1 MRGRP
6 LGFGIETQAR
16 EEAVGLNSARG
27 RMRVRFVVIGFEVSM
42 VAILGL
48 GFAARGE

>member
-16 EEAVGLNSARG
+16 EEAVGLNSARA
-27 RMRVRFVVIGFEVSM
+27 RMRVCMPGMGVG
-42 VAILGL
+42 VAIICCQ
-48 GFAARGE
+48 GEV